1 MIGWFNRST
10 IMFALGATGFIHE
23 LIRGGAERPFLL
35 ALCGALMGLP
45 FMLAA
50 DSRMRQ
56 EKGSEEE
63 EVERWT
69 HLP

>member
-1 MIGWFNRST
+1 
-10 IMFALGATGFIHE
+10 MFTLGATGFLHE

-50 DSRMRQ
+50 DQRMRHDK
-56 EKGSEEE
+56 ED
-63 EVERWT
+63 EVERWS

>member
-1 MIGWFNRST
+1 MRSIFNRSSV
-10 IMFALGATGFIHE
+10 MFALGASGFLHE

-45 FMLAA
+45 FVLAA
-50 DSRMRQ
+50 DTKWGRPD
-56 EKGSEEE
+56 GEEDD
-63 EVERWT
+63 ERWT